1 MSYTPVESERITLG
15 GSPALRTNAAGDDIS
30 LAVVGAVATF
40 RGIKPVDL
48 PPLTEAVNP
57 DALNRIFRTRAEGS
71 PRTGG
76 SVSFRYAGSEVT
88 VYADGEIVVTE
99 AA

>member
-1 MSYTPVESERITLG
+1 MSYTPAESERITLG
-15 GSPALRTNAAGDDIS
+15 GSPALRTNAAGDDVS

-57 DALNRIFRTRAEGS
+57 DALNRVFQSRPNGA
-71 PRTGG
+71 PRTAG
-76 SVSFRYAGSEVT
+76 SVSFRYAGTEVT
-88 VYADGEIVVTE
+88 VHADREIVVTDAE
-99 AA
+99 